1 MKTGSKGIALIKEFE
16 GYHTRLPNGDCKAY
30 LDKLVRPALY
40 SRGYKGLWTIG
51 YGCTEGVHEGLV
63 WTEAQAT
70 AALMKEIAQTE
81 REITDYIKVDLD
93 QNQYDAVISLAY
105 NLTGGLSKA
114 QTLVKHINNKDW
126 QKAADAFR
134 LYSGAAQK
142 KVPGLVRRREAE
154 RKLFLEWTKEDVAE
168 QSTTVS
174 TFRKWRNGFSITALI
189 AMVMDAVG
197 VGREY
202 VDWLA
207 QYSPP
212 TKYVIAAGVIGL
224 GFGITKYLQH
234 KKFQEYEKGKYIP
247 SEAEPLRGKE
257 ETV

>member
-1 MKTGSKGIALIKEFE
+1 MKTGRKGKAIIRSFE
-16 GYHTRLPNGDCKAY
+16 GYHTALPNGDCKAY

-40 SRGYKGLWTIG
+40 SKGYRGLWTIG
-51 YGCTEGVHEGLV
+51 FGCTESVYEGLV
-63 WTEAQAT
+63 WTRAQAE
-70 AALMKEIAQTE
+70 AALDTEIAQTE
-81 REITDYIKVDLD
+81 KEIKQYIKVDLD

-134 LYSGAAQK
+134 LYSGAAKK

-154 RKLFLEWTKEDVAE
+154 RKLFLEWTPEDVVE

-174 TFRKWRNGFSITALI
+174 TFRKWRNGLSFAALI
-189 AMVMDAVG
+189 TMVMDAVG
-197 VGREY
+197 LGREY

-212 TKYVIAAGVIGL
+212 TKYVVAAGVIGA
-224 GFGITKYLQH
+224 GFGIVKYLQH
-234 KKFQEYEKGKYIP
+234 KKVQEYNSGKYVP
-247 SEAEPLRGKE
+247 SEE
-257 ETV
+257 EAV